1 MHTRGSRRTVAAKL
15 GPGMKYMVLVTRLS
29 HQIQGVLAFHVLIH
43 ADLERVGNRRWKDPK
58 LSYGDYKFRKKIL
71 GGLVFSYRRFA
82 AELSLLALAKALE
95 DTLVEASELGCR
107 TFNIWKGDELRFR
120 YHHDMRYIRA
130 LANTIK
136 HSQSRIVDNKERNNR
151 FLIDECG
158 VRPGYEI
165 EHLRI
170 DIPRH
175 VYRVYWFLKQLAAH
189 LAGVIAEAVP
199 KRESNGFLQFERLM
213 LPAFL
218 NMRVTGGR

>member
-1 MHTRGSRRTVAAKL
+1 MTAKL
-15 GPGMKYMVLVTRLS
+15 DSAMKYLVLVTTLS

-43 ADLERVGNRRWKDPK
+43 ADLERLGNREWKDPK
-58 LSYGDYKFRKKIL
+58 LSYGENKFRMKIL

-82 AELSLLALAKALE
+82 AELSLLALAKAFE
-95 DTLVEASELGCR
+95 DTSVEARELGCGK
-107 TFNIWKGDELRFR
+107 FDIWKGDELRLR

-130 LANTIK
+130 LANTVK
-136 HSQSRIVDNKERNNR
+136 HSQSRIIDSNEKNNR

-158 VRPGYEI
+158 VKPGYEI
-165 EHLRI
+165 EHLRL

-189 LAGVIAEAVP
+189 LAGVRAEPVP
-199 KRESNGFLQFERLM
+199 KRERNGFRQFERLM

-218 NMRVTGGR
+218 KMRVTSGR